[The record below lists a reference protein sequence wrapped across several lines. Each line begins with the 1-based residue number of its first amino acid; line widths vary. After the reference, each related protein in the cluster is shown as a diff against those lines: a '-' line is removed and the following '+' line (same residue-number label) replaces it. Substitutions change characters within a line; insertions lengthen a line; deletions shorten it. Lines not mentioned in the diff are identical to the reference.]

1 MKGAECCPTT
11 RRVRLSPVLL
21 SVCLS
26 LAGIH
31 LGANAALALEVEG
44 TLTGVT
50 ADYFSAGFSDTRWL
64 LDTGDQTVRVLPT
77 EQPVLSPQANEV
89 QVTGTEEAGAL
100 VGTVTPT
107 TQAIPP
113 ALGNHK
119 VAVIVF
125 NFAAD
130 KRQPWTREV
139 VRQRIFTD
147 SDSTSAFF
155 KDESYGRLSL
165 TGKNDN
171 PEGDVYGYYT
181 IPAAN
186 SSCSFTTW
194 AAEAKAA
201 AAADGFTAGAYQ
213 HVMYVFPKQSA
224 CGWAGLA
231 YMPGTESWINGELT
245 VRVTGHELGHN
256 LGLSHAGSWDCSDTS
271 GAPVTLSGN
280 CRINEYNDP
289 FDNMGGYGD
298 RHSHGFNL
306 QRLGILQASNVQTV
320 TRPGTYLM
328 TSALGATSE
337 PTTLRIPRAR
347 DSGGKV
353 VDWYY
358 LEVRERGG
366 VFDDFSLADPVLGG
380 VSIRVNEDPASTARS
395 KLLDAHPSS
404 GGIADAPL
412 APGETFS
419 DGQVNVT
426 TLVAGGGQ
434 ATVLITMGAYVDT
447 LGPSAPGAL
456 SHTVAAGG
464 TVRLA
469 WHASRDNVAVSGYQ
483 IFRDGGQIAST
494 RSTSFEDQTASVGPH
509 VYTVYAHDAA
519 GNRSAASEPH
529 TVVIPSA
536 GSLPAADGQG
546 ASSGQPVS
554 GDRQGPVIRLGRKRS
569 ANGGLVL
576 QARARDAAGVRR
588 LALYVDGRRV
598 GRTSRARLE
607 YRWQG
612 RPGLHRVVVRAVDR
626 AGNRSLLRLRLR
638 LSA

>member
-1 MKGAECCPTT
+1 
-11 RRVRLSPVLL
+11 VLL
-21 SVCLS
+21 SICLS
-26 LAGIH
+26 LAGIP
-31 LGANAALALEVEG
+31 LGADAALALEVEG
-44 TLTGVT
+44 KLTGVT
-50 ADYFSAGFSDTRWL
+50 ADYFKAGFSDTRWL

-77 EQPVLSPQANEV
+77 EQPALSPHANEV
-89 QVTGTEEAGAL
+89 RVTGTEEAGAL
-100 VGTVTPT
+100 VGTVTPI
-107 TQAIPP
+107 TQAIPQ
-113 ALGNHK
+113 ALGNRRM
-119 VAVIVF
+119 AVILF

-130 KRQPWTREV
+130 QRQPWTREV

-155 KDESYGRLSL
+155 KDESYGQLSL

-186 SSCSFTTW
+186 TSCSFATW
-194 AAEAKAA
+194 AAQAKMAA
-201 AAADGFTAGAYQ
+201 AANGFTAAAYQ
-213 HVMYVFPKQSA
+213 HVMYVFPRQIA

-256 LGLSHAGSWDCSDTS
+256 LGLSHAGSWDCFDAS

-320 TRPGTYLM
+320 TTPGTYSM
-328 TSALGATSE
+328 TSALNATSQ
-337 PTTLRIPRAR
+337 PTTLRIPRTR
-347 DSGGKV
+347 DSGGNV

-366 VFDDFSLADPVLGG
+366 LFEDFSLADPVLSG
-380 VSIRVNEDPASTARS
+380 VSIRVNENPASTARS
-395 KLLDAHPSS
+395 KLLDAHASS

-419 DGQVNVT
+419 DGLVNVT
-426 TLVAGGGQ
+426 TLGAGGGQ
-434 ATVLITMGAYVDT
+434 AAVQITMGAYVDT

-456 SHTVAAGG
+456 SHTLAAGG
-464 TVRLA
+464 AVRLA
-469 WHASRDNVAVSGYQ
+469 WNASRDNVAVSGYGVV
-483 IFRDGGQIAST
+483 RDGMQIASAS
-494 RSTSFEDQTASVGPH
+494 STSFEDQTASVGPH
-509 VYTVYAHDAA
+509 VYTVYAYDAA

-536 GSLPAADGQG
+536 GSLLAGDGQG
-546 ASSGQPVS
+546 VYSVLPVS
-554 GDRQGPVIRLGRKRS
+554 GDRQGPVIRLGRKR
-569 ANGGLVL
+569 AATGGLVL

-598 GRTSRARLE
+598 RRTNRSRLQ
-607 YRWQG
+607 YHWQG
-612 RPGLHRVVVRAVDR
+612 RPGWHRVVVRAADR

-638 LSA
+638 LPA